1 MFKKFLF
8 VLFCCFSYVLA
19 DDPPPPE
26 KAPLPIEQPAPPS
39 LENQPEPSE
48 VVTTSYESAFIK
60 MLLTLGALLFLIILT
75 VWMMRRMSSGRMF
88 RSMGS
93 SQLKIVDKKVL
104 SAKSMLYIV
113 EVEGKRVLIS
123 ESQLEVRPIAEIET
137 PVKIES

>member
-19 DDPPPPE
+19 DDPPPPPPE
-26 KAPLPIEQPAPPS
+26 NAPAPTEMPT

-60 MLLTLGALLFLIILT
+60 MLLTLGALLFLVILT

-88 RSMGS
+88 RSMSS